1 MILVAQGGTLP
12 AVNRRAVKMS
22 AVSSILTRL
31 TAEQQEKVDRMIN
44 LQPRLTI
51 TQMTD
56 ALVAEGI
63 PIKRS
68 ALGRYVK
75 SVRDPLQKTASA
87 TSLAVIID
95 TRTGSSTTLPLALSP
110 DAVRAVL
117 QRYVHSD
124 I

>member
-1 MILVAQGGTLP
+1 
-12 AVNRRAVKMS
+12 MS

-56 ALVAEGI
+56 ALVADGI

-75 SVRDPLQKTASA
+75 SVRDPLQKTAGA
-87 TSLAVIID
+87 TTLAVIID

-110 DAVRAVL
+110 DAVLAVL